1 MPFQCPP
8 SQGEE
13 EGEVFRGLLAI
24 LVMVTKPAWIKWK
37 FLNIKLVSYKKYFD
51 TFSKILRCTNYDL

>member
-24 LVMVTKPAWIKWK
+24 LVMVTKPA
-37 FLNIKLVSYKKYFD
+37 
-51 TFSKILRCTNYDL
+51 